1 MRNTAEAADLC
12 QDAARAAL
20 PPLQA
25 INHTIPLVD
34 EKKVYSW
41 RPSKCPEALKPLWRK
56 KKQAYLDSGQW
67 RVASGTNALPMLLI
81 PKPMREDG
89 RMCLRTV
96 FDLRQRNMNTRKLT
110 APLPDIDGILRN
122 VVRHKYRSLINGK
135 DAYKQIRVIP
145 EHVNC
150 TTFNT
155 PDGTMESLVL
165 QQGDCNGPATYQI
178 VMNHIFAPYV
188 GVFMDIYLDDIVIYS
203 DSIEEHMKHIR
214 LVFDVLRREKFYLG
228 PDKMHFFASKLKIL
242 GHVVDEKEITMDLH
256 KVDLVVNWKVPTTKG
271 LLSSFLGV
279 VGFLAPDCEGIRISM
294 GVLAPLT
301 GATKT
306 WEWRDTHQQAFK
318 QIKETVH
325 RWSNHHWV
333 ALDYSPGA
341 ETINLVTDASLTGAS
356 RYVSQG
362 NDVHKAK
369 VVSFWSGKFDSAQQN
384 YPVHEQKLL
393 AIVESLKRFRLLLH
407 GACFRICTDHKSLEH
422 LLSQKNLSS
431 CQHQWLDIL
440 NEFDYKIH
448 YIPGETNV
456 LADALSRIYS
466 DEPLGIERAVS
477 EYVGDDGREQFTH
490 TSVNSMG
497 IMRPVYTGSAA
508 VIDFTPQQS
517 GCLTEKVKEPGTYW
531 LMNAGKQTAPA
542 TKTLTQA
549 KRHPRV
555 AKAQANANPN
565 VAAVA
570 DEEVA

>member
-89 RMCLRTV
+89 RMRLRTV

-271 LLSSFLGV
+271 LLSSFLGA

-393 AIVESLKRFRLLLH
+393 AIVESLKRFRPLLH

-531 LMNAGKQTAPA
+531 LMNAGKRTAPA

-565 VAAVA
+565 VAVVA